1 MALAEGGTMIGV
13 QTLALTVAD
22 LDQATEFF
30 VSFFGAEVVSE
41 CGRQADTRGSTMRK
55 YSNVDVRAVIRATRL
70 LRTPFLN
77 LSLAEA
83 TYPGQRALWP
93 MMLDVG
99 GWHLAGYVDDMDA
112 AMEFLDRSDVYVLGP
127 GKKPTTNA
135 PEVGEGSFACHCMTA
150 WGFHFELLTY
160 PNGRAYMADFDRRL
174 WNPAVPD
181 GGANLRVPA
190 GRSVPGFR
198 GFEHLSIAVADIE
211 EVTSFLVDVI
221 GCERFYDMGPMA
233 DPHGSDFGAYANV
246 DVRVDVSRVR
256 LFRTPFLNLE
266 VIEPEFPGQNHSWP
280 GLLDVGGWRLD
291 FSVDDIDAL
300 LDSVRQANIHV
311 LGDKREQAGASAE
324 GRSWRVSC
332 MTSFGFYFDLVQ
344 DDPGPA
350 PAMAGVRAWHPAH
363 PDL

>member
-1 MALAEGGTMIGV
+1 MLGV

-22 LDQATEFF
+22 LDEATDFF
-30 VSFFGAEVVSE
+30 VSFFGAEIVSE
-41 CGRQADTRGSTMRK
+41 SGPQADDRGSSMRK
-55 YSNVDVRAVIRATRL
+55 YANVDVRAVIRATRQ

-77 LSLAEA
+77 LSLIEA
-83 TYPGQRALWP
+83 VYPGQRALWP

-99 GWHLAGYVDDMDA
+99 GWHLAGYVDDIDA
-112 AMEFLDRSDVYVLGP
+112 AMAFLDSSAVYVLGP

-160 PNGRAYMADFDRRL
+160 PNGRAYMADFERSL
-174 WNPAVPD
+174 WNPAAPD
-181 GGANLRVPA
+181 AGATGRTPA
-190 GRSVPGFR
+190 CRSVPGFR

-211 EVTSFLVDVI
+211 EVTSFLVDVV

-246 DVRVDVSRVR
+246 DVRVEVSKVR

-266 VIEPEFPGQNHSWP
+266 VIEPAFPGQNRSWP
-280 GLLDVGGWRLD
+280 GLLDVGGWKLD
-291 FSVDDIDAL
+291 LSVENIDEMIE
-300 LDSVRQANIHV
+300 SMQGANIHV
-311 LGDKREQAGASAE
+311 LGDKREGHVSSDE
-324 GRSWRVSC
+324 GPLCRVSC
-332 MTSFGFYFDLVQ
+332 MTSFGLYFDLVQ
-344 DDPGPA
+344 EDPGQPLALSGVPA
-350 PAMAGVRAWHPAH
+350 WRPSH